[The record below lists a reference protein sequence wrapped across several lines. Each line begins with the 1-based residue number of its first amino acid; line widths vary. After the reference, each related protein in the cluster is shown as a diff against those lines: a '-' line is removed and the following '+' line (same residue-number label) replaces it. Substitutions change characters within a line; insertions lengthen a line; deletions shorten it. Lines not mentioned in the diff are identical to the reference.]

1 MAEQR
6 RMECLQAHSIAV
18 HAWTT
23 SSTCAGAAGT
33 KMLYALQ
40 GMSHTLGWHL
50 RVTQMLIKA
59 ISKTSL
65 AVSWVEA

>member
-1 MAEQR
+1 
-6 RMECLQAHSIAV
+6 
-18 HAWTT
+18 
-23 SSTCAGAAGT
+23 
-33 KMLYALQ
+33 MLYALQ